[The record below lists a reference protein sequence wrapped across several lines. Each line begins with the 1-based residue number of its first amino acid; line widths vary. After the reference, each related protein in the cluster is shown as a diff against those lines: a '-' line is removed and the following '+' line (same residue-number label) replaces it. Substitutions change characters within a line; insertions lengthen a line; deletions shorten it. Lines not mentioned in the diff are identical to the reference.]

1 MDLQISVFLLFV
13 LFTAGHSL
21 YCYECMTDYCEDTLV
36 ICPRTASTCKSAT
49 MVTQIGYYHTEKN
62 VKGCAADC
70 HSGSMNLGPVKSS
83 YSCCHTSFCNTRDAP
98 DPRTL
103 MPNGLICYSCDGSSC
118 SNIMSC
124 SGSEDRCITLTELS
138 EGQTVVVKGC
148 ASRSLCDFL
157 STTEKYS
164 SCCEGHLCNDEVSAI
179 RSSMYDGE
187 ESITQSSMYDGEESI
202 TQSSMYDGEE
212 SVFQSVT
219 EGFVQS
225 VTQSSMHYSNKSV
238 LRSVTE
244 GFIQSI
250 TKSSNHKSRK
260 NDKKNFLYD
269 NAKSNKQSSANNEAR
284 RVTQSFLIL
293 CFLLSV
299 ITML

>member
-1 MDLQISVFLLFV
+1 
-13 LFTAGHSL
+13 
-21 YCYECMTDYCEDTLV
+21 MTDYCVDKLV
-36 ICPRTASTCKSAT
+36 ICPRTASTCTSARI
-49 MVTQIGYYHTEKN
+49 VTQIGYLNIEKKI
-62 VKGCAADC
+62 KGCAVDC

-83 YSCCHTSFCNTRDAP
+83 YSCCHTSFCNSRDAP

-124 SGSEDRCITLTELS
+124 SGSEDRCVSVTKLS
-138 EGQTVVVKGC
+138 EGEAVVVKGC
-148 ASRSLCDFL
+148 ASRSLCDYL
-157 STTEKYS
+157 SITEKDS
-164 SCCEGHLCNDEVSAI
+164 SCCKGDLCNDEVSA
-179 RSSMYDGE
+179 
-187 ESITQSSMYDGEESI
+187 TQSSMYDSDERAY
-202 TQSSMYDGEE
+202 TSSMYDSEE
-212 SVFQSVT
+212 GVFQSVT

-260 NDKKNFLYD
+260 NDKNFLYD
-269 NAKSNKQSSANNEAR
+269 DAKSNKQSSVNNEAG
-284 RVTQSFLIL
+284 RVTKSFLIL
-293 CFLLSV
+293 CFLLS
-299 ITML
+299 IIMML